1 MADITVLKLDQETR
15 DLCFDG
21 EGIMEELEDGEAI
34 AQNIRNNLLT
44 WKGEFELNTDHG
56 TEWGR
61 VAGLPSGEANDE
73 ADDVVRSSIFQEPNV
88 REIDEL
94 TPAIDGRSMAVAFS
108 GTLQDGTPVSLEVKT
123 E

>member
-61 VAGLPSGEANDE
+61 VTGLPAGEANDE